1 MLRDLR
7 IRDFA
12 LIDQVHLTFGSHLNV
27 LTGETG
33 AGKSILIDAVTI
45 VLGGRSSPDLIRT
58 GKDEAVIEAA
68 FTIED
73 EAPAASELRAMGY
86 EHEGELVVQRV
97 LTRAGKGR
105 VYLNGRPITVGM
117 LAQVTERLVD
127 LHGQHDHQS
136 LLRADIPLTLLDAY
150 ARLDDVIADYGHAWA
165 RWSSLRRE
173 LDASRAREST
183 RARDLELLAAEVDE
197 LAAADVQPGEY
208 EALERERVIL
218 GQAERLKETARR
230 AYERLHQQDACVLG
244 EIRTTCDEVDE
255 LAGVDGRMGD
265 AAGLARAAL
274 IQLQDVAAQLRG
286 YAEGLPQ
293 DEGRLDGIE
302 ARLQV
307 LQRLRRKYGV
317 SGDELAGLLAAKR
330 AALTALQ
337 AEAETGLNL
346 AERVDEQRRRLD
358 ALATRLHDQR
368 LAAAARLETAVDAE
382 LERLK
387 MTARFDVMIEAL
399 DETGT
404 LGPRGSDRV
413 EFCIRANP
421 GEPSKPIKKI
431 ASGGELSRLMLALK
445 TVLAQIDQVPT
456 LIFDEVDTG
465 VGGAV
470 AEVVGRRLQAIA
482 AHRQVLCVTHLPQ
495 VASGAHTHILVE
507 KSVQRGRTTTRAR
520 LLAPKERVREIARM
534 LAGETVTS
542 TALRHAEEMIRLVS
556 AAPQGGPLDLDHTH
570 AIEAPRGRESP
581 PA

>member
-1 MLRDLR
+1 M
-7 IRDFA
+7 
-12 LIDQVHLTFGSHLNV
+12 
-27 LTGETG
+27 
-33 AGKSILIDAVTI
+33 

-68 FTIED
+68 FAIED

-150 ARLDDVIADYGHAWA
+150 ARLDDVIADYGHTWT
-165 RWSSLRRE
+165 RWFSLRRE
-173 LDASRAREST
+173 IDASRAKDAT
-183 RARDLELLAAEVDE
+183 RVRDMELLAAEVEE
-197 LAAADVQPGEY
+197 LGAADVQPGEY

-218 GQAERLKETARR
+218 GQAERLRETARR

-265 AAGLARAAL
+265 AAGLALAAL

-302 ARLQV
+302 ARLQL

-317 SGDELAGLLAAKR
+317 SGDDLAGLLDAKR
-330 AALTALQ
+330 VALTALQ

-358 ALATRLHDQR
+358 GLATRLHDQR
-368 LAAAARLETAVDAE
+368 LAAAARLETAVNVE

-495 VASGAHTHILVE
+495 VASGAHTHLLVE

-556 AAPQGGPLDLDHTH
+556 AAPQGGPLDHTH